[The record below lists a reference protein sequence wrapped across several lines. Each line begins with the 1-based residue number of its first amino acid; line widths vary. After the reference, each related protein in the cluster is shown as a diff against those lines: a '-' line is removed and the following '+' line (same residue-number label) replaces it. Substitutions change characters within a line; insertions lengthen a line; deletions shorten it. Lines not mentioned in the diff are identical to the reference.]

1 MTLAHNFYGPKL
13 KCYGLYFLFAKINL
27 EQPEQPESETWS
39 NQRAKRGPTRER
51 NVEQPE
57 RDTWTNHSATRG
69 QNLVRHVDHS
79 ELDTWTNRS
88 ATRGA
93 VSKSHV
99 IVSMSARALPRQQP
113 AWAVPRGIP
122 FRDQF
127 CDHLPWS

>member
-1 MTLAHNFYGPKL
+1 VDKP
-13 KCYGLYFLFAKINL
+13 
-27 EQPEQPESETWS
+27 Q
-39 NQRAKRGPTRER
+39 
-51 NVEQPE
+51 
-57 RDTWTNHSATRG
+57 RDTWTIQSSTRG
-69 QNLVRHVDHS
+69 QTAARHVDHS

-99 IVSMSARALPRQQP
+99 IISMSARALPRQQP

-127 CDHLPWS
+127 RDHLAWS